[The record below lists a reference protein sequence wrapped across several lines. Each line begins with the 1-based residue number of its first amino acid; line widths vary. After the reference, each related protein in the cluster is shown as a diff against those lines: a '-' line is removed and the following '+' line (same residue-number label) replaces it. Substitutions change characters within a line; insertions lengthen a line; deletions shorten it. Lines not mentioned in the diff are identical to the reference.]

1 MPVRNEAGFT
11 LIEAMIAS
19 VILAV
24 GLLALSFMQAT
35 TLSRNGDSNELTRAT
50 SLASEMVERI
60 RFNRSRVT
68 AYNNPGAGGIGITSA
83 GGGNC
88 STISAANEPMARG
101 DCDQWVALLN
111 GPYGAGLSGLVGT
124 VSVAPNGPTAPPMN
138 QSLVTVRI
146 SWTTAAGLDK
156 LARSRQVVINTT
168 IAPE

>member
-1 MPVRNEAGFT
+1 MRARNETGFT

-50 SLASEMVERI
+50 SLASDMVERI
-60 RFNRSRVT
+60 RFNRSRVL
-68 AYNNPGAGGIGITSA
+68 AYSNSGAGITSA

-88 STISAANEPMARG
+88 STINATNEPMARG

-124 VSVAPNGPTAPPMN
+124 VSVVPNGPITPPMN
-138 QSLVTVRI
+138 QNLVTVRI
-146 SWTTAAGLDK
+146 SWTTTAGLDK